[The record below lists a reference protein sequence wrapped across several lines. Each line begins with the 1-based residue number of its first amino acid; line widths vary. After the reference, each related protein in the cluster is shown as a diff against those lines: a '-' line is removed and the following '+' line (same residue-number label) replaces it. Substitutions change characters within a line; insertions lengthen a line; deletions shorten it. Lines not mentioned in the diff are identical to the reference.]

1 MIRRKAPPAPEKLP
15 AAALD
20 ELQRLQAKL
29 ARGEKLGTGD
39 FKAYKTSGIR
49 EALNACF
56 RFKCAYCESFYGAT
70 GPVAIEHFRPK
81 AKVTTEQGDR
91 PGYYWLAAKWPNLL
105 PSCTDCNSPRKQE
118 MAGRLVTVG
127 KGNQFP
133 IANEARRAQGEDEER
148 SEDRLLLHPYL
159 DRPECHLEFAEE
171 GIVRAR
177 RTSGRESRKGSVSIA
192 VYALQ
197 RPILVDA
204 RLVRQSEIRGVMD
217 VVEREARRHDLDPG
231 DAGQTQILEDEVARL
246 RRFCADDAPYSEM
259 ARQMIEPFMERLLR

>member
-70 GPVAIEHFRPK
+70 APVAIEHYRPK

-91 PGYYWLAAKWPNLL
+91 PGYFWLAARWANLL
-105 PSCTDCNSPRKQE
+105 PSCTDCNSARKQE
-118 MAGRLVTVG
+118 MAGRLMTVG

-133 IANEARRAQGEDEER
+133 IANEARRAQAEDQER
-148 SEDRLLLHPYL
+148 DEDRLLLHPYL
-159 DRPECHLEFAEE
+159 DQPDRHLEFAED
-171 GIVRAR
+171 GIVRPR
-177 RTSGRESRKGSVSIA
+177 RTSGRDSRKGSVSIA

-197 RPILVDA
+197 RPVLVGA
-204 RLVRQSEIRGVMD
+204 RLVRQSEIRGVMN

-231 DAGQTQILEDEVARL
+231 DAQQAQILEDEVARL
-246 RRFCADDAPYSEM
+246 RRYCADDAQYSEM